1 VPREPGVA
9 EVRRST
15 WRVLAAQIGG
25 EYIGRRH
32 QRPDTVQLRHLDS
45 IITLDAM
52 DGSRGTQMRA
62 PFVNP
67 SDFKFVIYDEGL
79 LGLLGKKL
87 VRLQDLDIGHPDIDR
102 RFMVQSSRPEAVRDL
117 FRNERVRD
125 RVWRHVLDGGSF
137 VPSLTWKVR
146 FGISEDDGMLGGAYP
161 PEVDVVQFETVSQIT
176 SVDRLVGLFELF
188 KVILDHVT
196 VPTGGE
202 DECEREIRRLRGRGH
217 YHRPCHAVGGRSASP
232 RRCRPARAAGGC
244 PCGRCPARHGAREQ
258 SRLAGDAVHAL
269 ARIGDKRAIPSLI
282 RLLGMREG
290 QLKRKLC
297 EDASDALIAMGE
309 EDTVRAFA
317 DALDGRSEGLSAVL
331 KTSRDDVIQ
340 GLVVALDGPGR
351 LVEVNTVAALERISA
366 IEALPVLR
374 RRVNNFMLASVRDAY
389 RQAIESLESRTSLP
403 RPAAAVTPRSDTL
416 PRPTDGATPPRT
428 DTLPKATD

>member
-1 VPREPGVA
+1 
-9 EVRRST
+9 
-15 WRVLAAQIGG
+15 
-25 EYIGRRH
+25 
-32 QRPDTVQLRHLDS
+32 
-45 IITLDAM
+45 
-52 DGSRGTQMRA
+52 
-62 PFVNP
+62 
-67 SDFKFVIYDEGL
+67 
-79 LGLLGKKL
+79 
-87 VRLQDLDIGHPDIDR
+87 
-102 RFMVQSSRPEAVRDL
+102 
-117 FRNERVRD
+117 
-125 RVWRHVLDGGSF
+125 
-137 VPSLTWKVR
+137 
-146 FGISEDDGMLGGAYP
+146 
-161 PEVDVVQFETVSQIT
+161 
-176 SVDRLVGLFELF
+176 
-188 KVILDHVT
+188 
-196 VPTGGE
+196 
-202 DECEREIRRLRGRGH
+202 
-217 YHRPCHAVGGRSASP
+217 
-232 RRCRPARAAGGC
+232 
-244 PCGRCPARHGAREQ
+244 
-258 SRLAGDAVHAL
+258 
-269 ARIGDKRAIPSLI
+269 
-282 RLLGMREG
+282 MREG